1 MKHREQLIAVSDD
14 FLVGERG
21 SADLGRR
28 RGIGR
33 FTGRPVRVVPA
44 GLSGLGRRD
53 FGAARG
59 SFRRGRCNL
68 GRRHGGHRLE
78 LGCVIIEGAEVP
90 GWLTLLVAS
99 ERGSGSRPQSSP
111 AVRAAVGS
119 VLSKRRD
126 KPVGPSSPAMLRA
139 RRCSRF

>member
-21 SADLGRR
+21 PPISVWR

-33 FTGRPVRVVPA
+33 FTGRPLRVVPT

-68 GRRHGGHRLE
+68 GRRHGGHRWE
-78 LGCVIIEGAEVP
+78 LGCVIIEGAE
-90 GWLTLLVAS
+90 G
-99 ERGSGSRPQSSP
+99 R
-111 AVRAAVGS
+111 VG
-119 VLSKRRD
+119 
-126 KPVGPSSPAMLRA
+126 
-139 RRCSRF
+139 